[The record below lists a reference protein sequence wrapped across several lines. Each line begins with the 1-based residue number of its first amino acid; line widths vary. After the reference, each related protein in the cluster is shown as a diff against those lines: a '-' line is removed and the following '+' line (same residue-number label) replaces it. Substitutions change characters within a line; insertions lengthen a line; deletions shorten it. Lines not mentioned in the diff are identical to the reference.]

1 LRGFGGQA
9 RRHSFDCRAARIMYV
24 EFLGIPRER
33 AGVSEMEL
41 QAETFG
47 QVLGEISAR
56 CPGLSELVTPEGLH
70 PSIAANLN
78 GDAFVKSLETRL
90 AENDRLL
97 ILSADAG
104 G

>member
-1 LRGFGGQA
+1 
-9 RRHSFDCRAARIMYV
+9 MYV

-33 AGVSEMEL
+33 AGITEL
-41 QAETFG
+41 ELEAETFG

-56 CPGLSELVTPEGLH
+56 CPGLSELITAEGFH
-70 PSIAANLN
+70 PSVVANLN
-78 GDAFVKSLETRL
+78 GDVFVTSLDTRL
-90 AENDRLL
+90 AQHDRLL

>member
-1 LRGFGGQA
+1 M
-9 RRHSFDCRAARIMYV
+9 MYV

-33 AGVSEMEL
+33 AGISEL
-41 QAETFG
+41 QVDARTLG
-47 QVLGEISAR
+47 QLLGTLTLRCPALGELI
-56 CPGLSELVTPEGLH
+56 TPEGLH

-78 GDAFVKSLETRL
+78 GDTFVSDLATPL

-97 ILSADAG
+97 ILSADVG

>member
-1 LRGFGGQA
+1 
-9 RRHSFDCRAARIMYV
+9 MYV

-33 AGVSEMEL
+33 AGVSEIEL
-41 QAETFG
+41 EAETFG

-56 CPGLSELVTPEGLH
+56 CPGLSDLITAEGFH

-78 GDAFVKSLETRL
+78 GDEFVKSLETRF
-90 AENDRLL
+90 ANEDRLL

>member
-1 LRGFGGQA
+1 M
-9 RRHSFDCRAARIMYV
+9 HV

-33 AGVSEMEL
+33 AGVSEL
-41 QAETFG
+41 QIEAETLG
-47 QVLGEISAR
+47 QLLGTLAQQCPALGELISDDR
-56 CPGLSELVTPEGLH
+56 LH

-78 GDAFVKSLETRL
+78 GDAFVSDPATRL
-90 AENDRLL
+90 TQGDRVL

>member
-1 LRGFGGQA
+1 
-9 RRHSFDCRAARIMYV
+9 MYV

-33 AGVSEMEL
+33 AGISEMEL
-41 QAETFG
+41 EAETFG
-47 QVLGEISAR
+47 QVLGELSAR
-56 CPGLSELVTPEGLH
+56 CPGLSDLISPEGLH

-78 GDAFVKSLETRL
+78 GDEFVTSLDTRL
-90 AENDRLL
+90 ATDDRLL

>member
-1 LRGFGGQA
+1 
-9 RRHSFDCRAARIMYV
+9 MYV

-33 AGVSEMEL
+33 AGISEMEVE
-41 QAETFG
+41 AETLG
-47 QVLGEISAR
+47 QVLGELSMR
-56 CPGLSELVTPEGLH
+56 CPGLSDLITPEGFH

-78 GDAFVKSLETRL
+78 GDEFVRSLDTKL
-90 AENDRLL
+90 AEGDRLL

>member
-1 LRGFGGQA
+1 
-9 RRHSFDCRAARIMYV
+9 MYV

-33 AGVSEMEL
+33 VGVSELEIE
-41 QAETFG
+41 AETLG
-47 QVLGEISAR
+47 QLLGALAVQ
-56 CPGLSELVTPEGLH
+56 CPALCDLIAADRLH

-78 GDAFVKSLETRL
+78 GDVFISDPATRL

>member
-1 LRGFGGQA
+1 
-9 RRHSFDCRAARIMYV
+9 MYV

-33 AGVSEMEL
+33 AGISEMEVVAGTL
-41 QAETFG
+41 G
-47 QVLGEISAR
+47 QVLREISAR
-56 CPGLSELVTPEGLH
+56 CPGLSDLITPEGLH

-78 GDAFVKSLETRL
+78 GDEFVKSLDTRFT
-90 AENDRLL
+90 AGDRLL

>member
-1 LRGFGGQA
+1 
-9 RRHSFDCRAARIMYV
+9 MYV

-33 AGVSEMEL
+33 AGISEMEL
-41 QAETFG
+41 EADTLGQA
-47 QVLGEISAR
+47 LGELSAL
-56 CPGLSELVTPEGLH
+56 CPGLSDLITAEGLH

-78 GDAFVKSLETRL
+78 GDEFVKSLDTRL
-90 AENDRLL
+90 AADDRLL